1 MPLSRREVEHTNIQ
15 ICMVVKAPSAAGRHG
30 RTADASNE
38 PQWRRSPRLGALYII
53 RRPSRLPTEEESQGT
68 CQEPRIAFAIRLQ
81 AQGRRAGPAAGM
93 KQIANGTGNKGARAL
108 ARQTRAI
115 EKSPYFLTSLTGLS
129 CTPAPACETNPMG
142 CCPVIV

>member
-30 RTADASNE
+30 RTADASNV
-38 PQWRRSPRLGALYII
+38 PQWRRSPRHCALYIL
-53 RRPSRLPTEEESQGT
+53 RRPSSLPTEEEGQGT
-68 CQEPRIAFAIRLQ
+68 CQEPQNAFAIGLQ

-93 KQIANGTGNKGARAL
+93 KQTANSTGNTGARAL

-129 CTPAPACETNPMG
+129 CTPAPACETNAMG